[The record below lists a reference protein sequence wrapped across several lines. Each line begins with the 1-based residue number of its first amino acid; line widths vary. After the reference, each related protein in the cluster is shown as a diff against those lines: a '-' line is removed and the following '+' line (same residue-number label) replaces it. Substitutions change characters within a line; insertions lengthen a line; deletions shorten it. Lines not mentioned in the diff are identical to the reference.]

1 MKKDYTGYTAE
12 QLLNDEY
19 FVSSEQHPTDESNRF
34 WETRENEDPNLK
46 EEIRI
51 ARILIQR
58 IKSNFH
64 EQTLLS
70 PDKVHGLWARIQ
82 KQNLKNQKRK
92 VIQQWIIYTT
102 SAAAIFCLFFFQ
114 PFTFNT
120 DIDYQAVIAALPEID
135 STKNVQLIFS
145 NEEKISIQKK
155 ESQVSYDKQ
164 GNIRIDSE
172 CIRKVSTDR
181 KKATEQLNKLIVPAG
196 KRSTLLLSDGT
207 KLWANSSTTII
218 YPQVFSDDKREIY
231 IDGEAYLEVA
241 HDATKPFHVKTQQ
254 MEVQVLGTSFNVC
267 AYHEDNQQQVVLV
280 NGKVEIHT
288 QEGKNT
294 ILSPNDMLEYDKQGG
309 RINVSE
315 VDALK
320 YITWKNGY
328 YHFVSQPLS
337 NILKRLSRYYDV
349 PIVYD
354 NQVGHLLCSGKLDLS
369 EQMDRVLE
377 NLKNATPIT
386 IEHDHG
392 KIIVSQKH

>member
-34 WETRENEDPNLK
+34 WEARENEDPNLK

-64 EQTLLS
+64 KQTLLS
-70 PDKVHGLWARIQ
+70 SDKVHGLWERIQ

-164 GNIRIDSE
+164 GNIKIDSE

-207 KLWANSSTTII
+207 KL
-218 YPQVFSDDKREIY
+218 
-231 IDGEAYLEVA
+231 
-241 HDATKPFHVKTQQ
+241 
-254 MEVQVLGTSFNVC
+254 
-267 AYHEDNQQQVVLV
+267 
-280 NGKVEIHT
+280 
-288 QEGKNT
+288 
-294 ILSPNDMLEYDKQGG
+294 
-309 RINVSE
+309 
-315 VDALK
+315 
-320 YITWKNGY
+320 
-328 YHFVSQPLS
+328 
-337 NILKRLSRYYDV
+337 
-349 PIVYD
+349 
-354 NQVGHLLCSGKLDLS
+354 
-369 EQMDRVLE
+369 
-377 NLKNATPIT
+377 
-386 IEHDHG
+386 
-392 KIIVSQKH
+392 

>member
-1 MKKDYTGYTAE
+1 M
-12 QLLNDEY
+12 
-19 FVSSEQHPTDESNRF
+19 
-34 WETRENEDPNLK
+34 
-46 EEIRI
+46 
-51 ARILIQR
+51 
-58 IKSNFH
+58 
-64 EQTLLS
+64 
-70 PDKVHGLWARIQ
+70 
-82 KQNLKNQKRK
+82 
-92 VIQQWIIYTT
+92 
-102 SAAAIFCLFFFQ
+102 
-114 PFTFNT
+114 
-120 DIDYQAVIAALPEID
+120 
-135 STKNVQLIFS
+135 
-145 NEEKISIQKK
+145 
-155 ESQVSYDKQ
+155 
-164 GNIRIDSE
+164 
-172 CIRKVSTDR
+172 
-181 KKATEQLNKLIVPAG
+181 
-196 KRSTLLLSDGT
+196 
-207 KLWANSSTTII
+207 
-218 YPQVFSDDKREIY
+218 FSDDKREIY

-254 MEVQVLGTSFNVC
+254 MEVQVLGTSFNIC

-337 NILKRLSRYYDV
+337 NILKRLSRYYDI

-369 EQMDRVLE
+369 EQMNRVLE